1 MQNLTPKIIDEII
14 QKQTKKNW
22 ESDEWLAILNYL
34 NINNND
40 ISNNTYNNKFR
51 CKILDAVQLLN
62 RILIKRNN
70 KIIELGKEIEILK
83 EKNKDLSSD
92 LLTY

>member
-1 MQNLTPKIIDEII
+1 M
-14 QKQTKKNW
+14 
-22 ESDEWLAILNYL
+22 AILNYL

-40 ISNNTYNNKFR
+40 ISNNTHNNNFM

-70 KIIELGKEIEILK
+70 KIIELGKEIETLK
-83 EKNKDLSSD
+83 EKNKDLSSENIN
-92 LLTY
+92 

>member
-1 MQNLTPKIIDEII
+1 M
-14 QKQTKKNW
+14 
-22 ESDEWLAILNYL
+22 
-34 NINNND
+34 
-40 ISNNTYNNKFR
+40 

-70 KIIELGKEIEILK
+70 KIIELGKEIEILI
-83 EKNKDLSSD
+83 EKNKDLSSE

>member
-1 MQNLTPKIIDEII
+1 M
-14 QKQTKKNW
+14 
-22 ESDEWLAILNYL
+22 AILNYL

-40 ISNNTYNNKFR
+40 ISNNTHNNNFM

-70 KIIELGKEIEILK
+70 KIIELGKEIEILI
-83 EKNKDLSSD
+83 EKNKDLSSE

>member
-40 ISNNTYNNKFR
+40 ISNNTHNNNFM

-70 KIIELGKEIEILK
+70 KIIELGKEIEILI
-83 EKNKDLSSD
+83 EKNKDLSSE

>member
-1 MQNLTPKIIDEII
+1 M
-14 QKQTKKNW
+14 
-22 ESDEWLAILNYL
+22 
-34 NINNND
+34 
-40 ISNNTYNNKFR
+40 